1 MSDTLKQKTV
11 KGLAWNT
18 VNMLSNKALTFII
31 GVILA
36 RLLTPADYGMVA
48 MIGVFTSVLTIFT
61 DGGLTMALVRKE
73 NRTEADMA
81 TVFWYNLV
89 ACYILYGILFIA
101 APYIADFY
109 RMPILKDITRIT
121 TIGLLYGPFGG
132 IQGMLLQTR
141 LDFKT
146 PAIIGFSATVL
157 SGITA
162 ITMAYY
168 GYGVWALVVQ
178 GLVGGFI
185 GMAARIFV
193 VRWYPKSG
201 FSSQSFKEL
210 FGFSSKF
217 LASQCLDTVYNNITP
232 LIVGKFYSPAQLGEY
247 ERARGWAALP
257 SQTFHGVISSVTFPV
272 LSKMQHDTER
282 LAVNYRKILR
292 LTAFIVF
299 PMMVGLSAVARP
311 LTLFV
316 LTEKWEGSIIL
327 LQIICFSMMWW
338 PIHAVNLNL
347 LLVTGRSDYF
357 LRLEVIK
364 KLWGLSVMACTLPF
378 GLVYFVAAGIVSS
391 MFSLVINTYY
401 TGKIIKVGYWKQMG
415 DLMPIFLNCCVM
427 GGLCLLVQQ
436 PFEDNAVKLGVAVIT
451 GVVYYGLSAW
461 LRKAEEFNELVSIIK
476 NRNG

>member
-1 MSDTLKQKTV
+1 MSESLKQKTV

-18 VNMLSNKALTFII
+18 ANMLSNKVLTFVI

-109 RMPILKDITRIT
+109 NMPILKDITRIT

-141 LDFKT
+141 LDFRT
-146 PAIIGFSATVL
+146 PAIIGVSATVL

-168 GYGVWALVVQ
+168 GYGVWALVIQ
-178 GLVGGFI
+178 GLIGGFI
-185 GMAARIFV
+185 GVAARVCI
-193 VRWYPKSG
+193 VRWYPKTS
-201 FSSQSFKEL
+201 FSKKSFKEL
-210 FGFSSKF
+210 FGFSSK
-217 LASQCLDTVYNNITP
+217 LLCSHCLDTIYNNITP
-232 LIVGKFYSPAQLGEY
+232 LVVGKFYSPAQLGEY

-257 SQTFHGVISSVTFPV
+257 SQTVHGVISSVTFPV
-272 LSKMQHDTER
+272 LSKMQDDTER
-282 LAVNYRKILR
+282 LAVNYRKMLR
-292 LTAFIVF
+292 LTAFVVF
-299 PMMVGLSAVARP
+299 PMMVGLAAVSRP
-311 LTLFV
+311 LTLFI
-316 LTEKWEGSIIL
+316 LTEKWAGSIIL
-327 LQIICFSMMWW
+327 LQIICFSMMWF
-338 PIHAVNLNL
+338 PIHAINLNV

-357 LRLEVIK
+357 LKLEIIK
-364 KLWGLSVMACTLPF
+364 KVWGLSVMACTLPF
-378 GLVYFVAAGIVSS
+378 GLIYFVAAGIVSS
-391 MFSLVINTYY
+391 MFSLVVNTYY
-401 TGKIIKVGYWKQMG
+401 TGKIINVGYWKQMG
-415 DLMPIFLNCCVM
+415 DLMPIFFNCCVM
-427 GGLCLLVQQ
+427 GVCCLLVQM
-436 PFEDNAVKLGVAVIT
+436 PFDNNGVKLAVAVPT
-451 GVVYYGLSAW
+451 GIVYYLLSAYI
-461 LRKAEEFNELVSIIK
+461 RKSEELKEMVRIIRK
-476 NRNG
+476 K